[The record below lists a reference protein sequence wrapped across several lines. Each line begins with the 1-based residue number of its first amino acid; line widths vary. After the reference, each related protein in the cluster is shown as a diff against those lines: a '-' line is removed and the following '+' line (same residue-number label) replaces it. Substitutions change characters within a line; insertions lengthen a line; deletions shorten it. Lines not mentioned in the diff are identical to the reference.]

1 MERYTLSILST
12 IFCLLSFG
20 GFSQDTTA
28 IERPKV
34 GLVLSGGSAHGLA
47 HIGVIKALEE
57 LEIPIDYIS
66 GTSMGSIIGA
76 YKALGYSADE
86 IKESALSLNWD
97 RILSNHQALEK
108 TLPIHKFYHDK
119 YPLQVKLTKKGL
131 TLPIG
136 IINSHLLDMTL
147 KRLFFPAFEER
158 NFHSF
163 SIPFQCYTV
172 DIVSGKVITQTE
184 GSLNKALRASM
195 AIPAYFPP
203 VRTEERIY
211 IDGGIERNFP
221 VDETKAMGANVIIGS
236 YVGARRK
243 TYEEINSIVDIAR
256 QGSFL
261 MSLKDYDVQK
271 KKVHVL
277 ITPEVKGSSSLD
289 FSKDAFNIEQGYRD
303 AMLMK
308 EELLKLKDSLDL
320 GQPKK
325 LKKYVTQ
332 AVTIDSIIVKG
343 VNNASIKKFV
353 LKKLGLKAGEH
364 LLQEQ
369 IEAGVNSVYIT
380 SDFSKVDYEIEP
392 RNGKNYLILDVAFKK
407 DYSIGLNLNVFR
419 TTGPAGITQLHLKN
433 LLGNLTDF
441 RSTVR
446 LSEYPGINLSYFTR
460 SGFIGARNVII
471 GFDASSER
479 SKYDLY
485 SVGDRKKSYVVRD
498 MRIDP
503 FISWDIYDAFQFS
516 IYHNYWYSKWTNFIN
531 AADDISTFSEEAF
544 RMGLRFQINSLNHE
558 IMPSRGL
565 AFEFNMSYAYKRKV
579 RFNSED
585 NEILVNSLD
594 TLYNGKNA
602 TQIRLAFRH
611 AVSLSDRWVLGY
623 RINGSLATDY
633 SLQNIVR
640 FGGTEQNKRDRLA
653 FVGLKESER
662 YLNDFIYGRIE
673 LNYNFY
679 GKMHLGL
686 VGNALAGI
694 NSYYLVLNENQIYNS
709 ACLGL
714 LYRMDSP
721 IGPLQAEFGYNPVLR
736 RSKFSWSV
744 GYRHIF

>member
-1 MERYTLSILST
+1 MKCCVFSIICAIFCVWTCNVFAQDTLS
-12 IFCLLSFG
+12 
-20 GFSQDTTA
+20 

-76 YKALGYSADE
+76 YKALGYSSDE
-86 IKESALSLNWD
+86 IKDSALSLEWD

-119 YPLQVKLTKKGL
+119 YPVQVKLTKKGL

-147 KRLFFPAFEER
+147 KRLFFPAFVER
-158 NFHSF
+158 DFHNF

-172 DIVSGKVITQTE
+172 DIVSGEVITQTE

-203 VRTEERIY
+203 VRTEDHIY

-221 VDETKAMGANVIIGS
+221 VDETKAMGADVIIGS

-243 TYEEINSIVDIAR
+243 KYEEINSIVDIAR

-261 MSLKDYDVQK
+261 MSLKDYDIQK
-271 KKVHVL
+271 KKVDILVE
-277 ITPEVKGSSSLD
+277 PKVKSSSSLD
-289 FSKDAFNIEQGYRD
+289 FSKDAFNIEQGYSD

-308 EELLKLKDSLDL
+308 DKLLRLKDSLNL
-320 GQPKK
+320 GDPKP
-325 LKKYVTQ
+325 LEKYVVQ
-332 AVTIDSIIVKG
+332 ALTIDSIVVKG
-343 VNNASIKKFV
+343 AHNASIENFV
-353 LKKLGLKAGEH
+353 LKKLGLKAGDH
-364 LLQEQ
+364 VLQEQ

-380 SDFSKVDYEIEP
+380 SDFSKVDYEIER
-392 RNGKNYLILDVAFKK
+392 RNEKNFLILDVAFKK
-407 DYSIGLNLNVFR
+407 DYAIGLNLNVFR
-419 TTGPAGITQLHLKN
+419 TTGPAGIAQLHLKN

-446 LSEYPGINLSYFTR
+446 LSEFPGINLSYFTR

-485 SVGDRKKSYVVRD
+485 SVSDRKKSYVVRD
-498 MRIDP
+498 IHIDP
-503 FISWDIYDAFQFS
+503 FISWDIYDAFQLS
-516 IYHNYWYSKWTNFIN
+516 IYHNYWYSKWTNFIS
-531 AADDISTFSEEAF
+531 AADDVSTFSEEAF

-558 IMPSRGL
+558 VMPSRGI

-579 RFNSED
+579 EFNSAS
-585 NEILVNSLD
+585 NELLVNSLD

-611 AVSLSDRWVLGY
+611 AISLSDRWVLGY
-623 RINGSLATDY
+623 RINGSIATDY

-640 FGGTEQNKRDRLA
+640 FGGVEQNKRDRLA
-653 FVGLKESER
+653 FIGLKESER
-662 YLNDFIYGRIE
+662 YLNDFIYGRVE

-679 GKMHLGL
+679 GDMHLGL
-686 VGNALAGI
+686 VGNALSGI
-694 NSYYLVLNENQIYNS
+694 NSYYLVLDEDHLYS
-709 ACLGL
+709 STSLGL
-714 LYRMDSP
+714 LYRMDSS
-721 IGPLQAEFGYNPVLR
+721 IGPLQAEFGYNPALR
-736 RSKFSWSV
+736 RARFSWAV